1 MKNNRVNRLLS
12 LLLALVLCFSLAA
25 PAGAVNAE
33 PSERLRFEKVET
45 DASEF
50 PQDRVVDTVPETPTH
65 APADVVR
72 VSIVLE
78 EKSTVQAGYSTMA
91 IAQNAEAMAYN
102 DQLQARQQ
110 TLEKTISAQALGG
123 KQLDVVWN
131 LTLVGNLISANV
143 PYGSI
148 EAIKAVKGVQ
158 DVVLERTYTP
168 CVVSKEETA
177 TPPDVHLQRDD
188 RLRRGL
194 GCRLHRRWLP
204 DCRDRHRHGCDPSV
218 L

>member
-1 MKNNRVNRLLS
+1 
-12 LLLALVLCFSLAA
+12 
-25 PAGAVNAE
+25 
-33 PSERLRFEKVET
+33 
-45 DASEF
+45 
-50 PQDRVVDTVPETPTH
+50 
-65 APADVVR
+65 
-72 VSIVLE
+72 
-78 EKSTVQAGYSTMA
+78 MA

-177 TPPDVHLQRDD
+177 TPQMYTSSEMIGSGAVWAAGFTGAGSRIAVIDTGTDVTHQSFDNGAFLYSLEQNAAARACP
-188 RLRRGL
+188 RRSTGIACTCWTKRRSPPF
-194 GCRLHRRWLP
+194 CR
-204 DCRDRHRHGCDPSV
+204 S
-218 L
+218 